1 MLGHMGRAVVKLQ
14 ANGVSRLRVD
24 GKRYHA
30 ISRGTADAAGKKA
43 GKTKV
48 RNTDQKAVLP
58 CKDGVL
64 PFLFSNRKAK
74 KQ

>member
-1 MLGHMGRAVVKLQ
+1 MLEPGCCKSASQCAFPRGLAASGIMLKG
-14 ANGVSRLRVD
+14 
-24 GKRYHA
+24 
-30 ISRGTADAAGKKA
+30 RGTADAAGKKA

-64 PFLFSNRKAK
+64 PFLF
-74 KQ
+74 